1 MFGTEQNCGLI
12 HHPAET
18 SFTLQGSEGEISTTC
33 KRSGHP
39 PHLCCWDGAQSQ
51 LVRQMAAVQQ
61 MALHLVEHTLKITF
75 NPTVADC
82 RVS

>member
-1 MFGTEQNCGLI
+1 MFGTEKNCRLI
-12 HHPAET
+12 HHLEET
-18 SFTLQGSEGEISTTC
+18 SFTLQGSEEEISLTC

-51 LVRQMAAVQQ
+51 LVHQTAAVQQ
-61 MALHLVEHTLKITF
+61 MALHLMEHTLNITF

>member
-1 MFGTEQNCGLI
+1 M
-12 HHPAET
+12 
-18 SFTLQGSEGEISTTC
+18 TC

-51 LVRQMAAVQQ
+51 LVHQMAAVQQ
-61 MALHLVEHTLKITF
+61 MALHLVEHTLNITF